1 MKLRTSLH
9 IMKLTA
15 LLMLSSIRGS
25 DTCYIHG
32 TDSGVCT
39 EDLTVFDPAIELPFC
54 GTVISYSAC
63 VPNTLEGVGGSSPV
77 KPDRLFNRDGR
88 FLNHTARTKDDW
100 VEKTVKDMIKYRLG
114 LEVNDTLLDK
124 GEDEYGIKGGIE
136 PRFHRNADC
145 RNAYKNYVGE
155 HRSYY
160 HMNYTHL
167 FH

>member
-1 MKLRTSLH
+1 MKLLTSLH

-88 FLNHTARTKDDW
+88 FLNHTARTKDEW
-100 VEKTVKDMIKYRLG
+100 VEKTVKDMISYRLG
-114 LEVNDTLLDK
+114 LEVNDTLNLAS
-124 GEDEYGIKGGIE
+124 INSLLLA
-136 PRFHRNADC
+136 RFDSPSDSLEFINLPC
-145 RNAYKNYVGE
+145 
-155 HRSYY
+155 SS
-160 HMNYTHL
+160 
-167 FH
+167 